1 MKILY
6 AIQGT
11 GNGHLSRA
19 REIIPYLKEKG
30 ELDLLVSGIQSD
42 IPLPYEVKY
51 VFKGMSFIF
60 GKKGGIDYVNTYMKN
75 HVNRFITEVKSLPI
89 EQYDIIINDFEPISA
104 WAAHFKKK
112 KCISLSNQC
121 AVLSANAPKPK
132 KEDTL
137 GKFMLNN
144 YAPTTSGYGFHFK
157 SYSENIYTPIV
168 RQEVRDLETSNLG
181 HYTVYLPAYDDERI
195 INKLKLIT
203 DVNFH
208 VFKKHGNSTYQVDN
222 ISIQPINNEAFLAS
236 MASCTGV
243 LCAAGFGTPSEALFL
258 KKKLMVIPMKSQYEQ
273 QCNAEALKQMGVPVI
288 KELRKKHIPDILK
301 WILTDEIVEVNY
313 PNRTKEIIDVIFEN
327 EDLKRDTYLNF
338 IQEDQF
344 KVEA

>member
-19 REIIPYLKEKG
+19 KEIIPYLKEKG

-51 VFKGMSFIF
+51 VFKGMSFVF
-60 GKKGGIDYVNTYMKN
+60 GKKGGIDYLNTYMKN
-75 HVNRFITEVKSLPI
+75 HVNRFIAEVKSLPI

-112 KCISLSNQC
+112 SCISLSNQC
-121 AVLSANAPKPK
+121 AVLSPNAPKPK

-144 YAPTTSGYGFHFK
+144 YAPTTATYGFHFQ
-157 SYSENIYTPIV
+157 SYSDNIYTPIV
-168 RQEVRDLETSNLG
+168 RQEVRDLKVSNLG

-195 INKLKLIT
+195 IKKLKLVT
-203 DVNFH
+203 DVQFQ
-208 VFKKHGNSTYQVDN
+208 VFTKHGKSTYQNEN
-222 ISIQPINNEAFLAS
+222 IHVQPINNEAFLKS

-258 KKKLMVIPMKSQYEQ
+258 KKKLMVIPMKAQYEQ
-273 QCNAEALKQMGVPVI
+273 QCNAEALKLMGVPVI
-288 KELRKKHIPDILK
+288 KELRKKHIPAILK
-301 WILTDEIVEVNY
+301 WIMTDDFVEVNY
-313 PNRTKEIIDVIFEN
+313 PNQTKEIVDSIFEN
-327 EDLKRDTYLNF
+327 EFFKRDSYLNF
-338 IQEDQF
+338 IQSDQF
-344 KVEA
+344 KVGA